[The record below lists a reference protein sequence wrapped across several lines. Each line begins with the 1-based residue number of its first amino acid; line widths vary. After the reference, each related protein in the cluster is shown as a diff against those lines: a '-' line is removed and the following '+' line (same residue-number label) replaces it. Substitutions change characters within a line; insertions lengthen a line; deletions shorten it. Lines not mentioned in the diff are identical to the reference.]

1 MPGKKPS
8 LRLYLSVIGLATCL
22 LLLTGMNFFV
32 YPTVQSV
39 AVTGNQ
45 KPCDPGGPVEEK
57 PAPAANS
64 LQEEYL
70 HEAHHLELPSVEIKT
85 NQPMLYH
92 YAGLPDTIIEYTTP
106 PPKLS

>member
-39 AVTGNQ
+39 ALTGNQ
-45 KPCDPGGPVEEK
+45 KACDPGGPVEEK
-57 PAPAANS
+57 PAPAANN

-70 HEAHHLELPSVEIKT
+70 HEAHHLELPCVEVNTI
-85 NQPMLYH
+85 QPIVHH
-92 YAGLPDTIIEYTTP
+92 YAGLPDTIIEFTTP
-106 PPKLS
+106 PPKWS